1 MDSKDLVEIA
11 KGSENFILKLLKS
24 EGLFGTITLLLFL
37 IFFIV
42 IVVLAIKYG
51 GKIIDFL
58 MNHKA
63 NKQKKIDEEKEREL
77 KDRELKLKEEITK
90 QNKELIFEMKKT
102 LGISIQK
109 VYYNAKYD
117 AVIQVWIGNVEENE
131 FEKSIATTIELM
143 KNHGAKYIISDTILS
158 AKMQENSLIWLI
170 TSIDCQLKELG
181 LETLF
186 FIVSPKSDTA
196 QGVESYK
203 EKSDLNIEIYKSLS
217 DVIKQIESKR

>member
-1 MDSKDLVEIA
+1 MDSKDIVEIA
-11 KGSENFILKLLKS
+11 KGSESFILKLLKS

-37 IFFIV
+37 IIFIV
-42 IVVLAIKYG
+42 AVVWAIKYG
-51 GKIIDFL
+51 GKIIDGL
-58 MNHKA
+58 VHSKA
-63 NKQKKIDEEKEREL
+63 NKQKKINEE
-77 KDRELKLKEEITK
+77 KDRELREQEIKNYKETLK
-90 QNKELIFEMKKT
+90 QNGELISEMKKT

-117 AVIQVWIGNVEENE
+117 AVVQVWIGNVEENE

-143 KNHGAKYIISDTILS
+143 KNHGAKYIISDTLLS

-170 TSIDCQLKELG
+170 TSVDCQLKELG

-186 FIVSPKSDTA
+186 FIVSPKTATA

-203 EKSDLNIEIYKSLS
+203 EKSELNIEIYKSLA